1 MSKMEFERVWFCF
14 LMLFNVWKSINA
26 GAFAGCFFIDN
37 STESISFYCKESTGS
52 YPKVT
57 CLSQFF
63 GNSSWEVNRSAIK
76 MLKLSECKGTDLNRK
91 LYKTFTN
98 LREFDVSFYGVQSLI
113 SETLN
118 LMYLQM
124 FNASHNRLTNIGG
137 SIFYN
142 SPNIRNVDFSYNKIT
157 KIFSSD
163 FLRATKLSTINFSH
177 NEIFILGPE
186 TFRNLSELN
195 TLDLSYNLI
204 ATIVKTQFNSN
215 LTVLYLQNN
224 PIIRIDCNIL
234 QFLMSS
240 TKVEFSWA
248 YISEIDKSC
257 SKNVVDI
264 ELNSGNDIIFRITR
278 NYTDSELVC
287 SKESIKNLRYLNIS
301 GNQLQNTAQII
312 GLLGSSIEKLDISSN
327 FVGKLD
333 AETLKNLNNLMYL
346 NISHTNLSNFA
357 FNTFYNQR
365 KLQILDLSYNHLKK
379 VDFTLFVRNFKTL
392 HTLNLEGNNLIEVNT
407 ITRSRFPKLNT
418 MGLSKNHFSCHY
430 LANFLLKWE
439 NLTLFENPSD
449 QTHIDGVD
457 CYHEELSSRRN
468 TSYETAMD
476 LESSADD
483 DKSYNF
489 ENVSAFATEAS
500 DKLTTGTKRIHEEKL
515 AFESTS
521 RTFGIGKSETIE
533 HLSHTAMAGENNST
547 DFRIVERI
555 LLVLC
560 IVCFG
565 ILVIKKTNVIQNIR
579 QKLERHSL
587 DRNIGY
593 QREVRGSQD
602 LSFIY
607 SGVTTL

>member
-1 MSKMEFERVWFCF
+1 MSKMRCETISFCF
-14 LMLFNVWKSINA
+14 LISFSVWELTNA
-26 GAFAGCFFIDN
+26 GAFAGCFFINN
-37 STESISFYCKESTGS
+37 STKSVSFYCKESTGS
-52 YPKVT
+52 YPKVN
-57 CLSQFF
+57 CLSLFF
-63 GNSSWEVNRSAIK
+63 GNNSWEVNRSALK
-76 MLKLSECKGTDLNRK
+76 FLKLSECKGTDLNRQ

-98 LREFDVSFYGVQSLI
+98 LREFDVSFYGVQNLN

-118 LMYLQM
+118 LMHLQK
-124 FNASHNRLTNIGG
+124 FNASHNKLTNIGG

-142 SPNIRNVDFSYNKIT
+142 SPDIMNVDFSYNKIT

-204 ATIVKTQFNSN
+204 ATIDKTQFNGN
-215 LTVLYLQNN
+215 LTILNLQNN

-240 TKVEFSWA
+240 TKVEFTWA
-248 YISEIDKSC
+248 YIRDIDKSC

-264 ELNSGNDIIFRITR
+264 ELNSENDVIFRIFR
-278 NYTDSELVC
+278 NNSASELVC
-287 SKESIKNLRYLNIS
+287 SKENVNNLRNLNIS

-312 GLLGSSIEKLDISSN
+312 DLLGSSIEKLDISSN

-333 AETLKNLNNLMYL
+333 TETLKKLNNLMYL
-346 NISHTNLSNFA
+346 NLSHTNLSNFG

-365 KLQILDLSYNHLKK
+365 KLQILDLSYNHMKK
-379 VDFTLFVRNFKTL
+379 IDFTLFVRNFKTL
-392 HTLNLEGNNLIEVNT
+392 HTLNIEGNDLIEVNT
-407 ITRSRFPKLNT
+407 ITRSRFPKLNSL
-418 MGLSKNHFSCHY
+418 GLSKNHFSCHY
-430 LANFLLKWE
+430 LANFLLQWE

-457 CYHEELSSRRN
+457 CYHKDLSSKRN
-468 TSYETAMD
+468 TTYEIAMD

-489 ENVSAFATEAS
+489 ENVSVFTT
-500 DKLTTGTKRIHEEKL
+500 KLTTGTKIIHEDKSV
-515 AFESTS
+515 FENTS
-521 RTFGIGKSETIE
+521 QKFGIGKVETIE
-533 HLSHTAMAGENNST
+533 HLSHTTTVVENNST

-565 ILVIKKTNVIQNIR
+565 ILVVKKTSIIQNIR

-593 QREVRGSQD
+593 QREERGSRD